1 MEDIKKL
8 AKQDYLNGLK
18 QKDICQKYDVP
29 LNTLKSWIQ
38 RGKWA
43 QEKNAPKKNKGA
55 PVGNQN
61 AKGFGAPRGNKNAL
75 NNDGGAPRN
84 NKNALRTGEH
94 ETIMWDFL
102 SDDERSL
109 FGSMDDDPLIQIQ
122 SEILTLQIRQRRMM
136 KRISEA
142 EKGLNDKES
151 SQLMELRG
159 RKKIIENVKGRK
171 VTVEIPDL
179 VITEMREKTT
189 RKIDDVLRIE
199 EALTR
204 ISNQLVRAMR
214 HRDDIEQL
222 EYKKQLLQAQIEF
235 TRSQSLKLALDNN
248 EVLEDEEIEDDG
260 FMDAI
265 EGLVNDKEV
274 WPDADET

>member
-61 AKGFGAPRGNKNAL
+61 AKGFGAPKGNKNAL

-122 SEILTLQIRQRRMM
+122 SEIMTLRIRQRRMM
-136 KRISEA
+136 KRIADA
-142 EKGLNDKES
+142 EKGLDQSETDIL
-151 SQLMELRG
+151 QELRG
-159 RKKIIENVKGRK
+159 RKKIIEKNGKK
-171 VTVEIPDL
+171 ITVDVNDL
-179 VITEMREKTT
+179 IITEMKSKTY
-189 RKIDDVLRIE
+189 RKIDDVLQIE
-199 EALTR
+199 DALTR
-204 ISNQLVRAMR
+204 VTAQLLRAMKQ
-214 HRDDIEQL
+214 RDDLEQS
-222 EYKKQLLQAQIEF
+222 ESKKELMKAKIDFTKAQ
-235 TRSQSLKLALDNN
+235 TTKALINK
-248 EVLEDEEIEDDG
+248 DG
-260 FMDAI
+260 
-265 EGLVNDKEV
+265 
-274 WPDADET
+274 DETEGGTVINIIDDI